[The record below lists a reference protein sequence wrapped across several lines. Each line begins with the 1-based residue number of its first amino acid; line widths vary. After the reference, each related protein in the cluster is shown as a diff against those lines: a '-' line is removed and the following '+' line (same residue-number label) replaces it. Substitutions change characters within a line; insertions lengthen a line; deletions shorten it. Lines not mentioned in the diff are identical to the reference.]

1 MRIVEQKEDKSIS
14 DEKGAILLIVALTIV
29 VLIGIIGYSIDTSR
43 SVYTVSTIQEAVD
56 NSALSAS
63 RQLNGEPEGWD
74 NAKSVAILNLQKNT
88 ISSIKQEQLDN
99 LVFNLDSP
107 LGKNTMAQVDNLVV
121 TIARG
126 LYLSLIH
133 I

>member
-1 MRIVEQKEDKSIS
+1 MRTLEKNIADQ
-14 DEKGAILLIVALTIV
+14 KGAIFPILTIIIV
-29 VLIGIIGYSIDTSR
+29 VLVGIIGYSIDTSR

-74 NAKSVAILNLQKNT
+74 
-88 ISSIKQEQLDN
+88 
-99 LVFNLDSP
+99 
-107 LGKNTMAQVDNLVV
+107 
-121 TIARG
+121 
-126 LYLSLIH
+126 LSLIH